1 MSSRFHDE
9 KSENKYKRKYKA
21 MKIQLRE
28 AEMEADTLA
37 KKLAK
42 YDKTLRELQFER
54 SILLE
59 KLHEVQNGSPPI
71 SDATSVSEEEAIVEK
86 TAIKAKPE
94 KDPNAPK
101 RPANAFFMFCQ
112 LERGKL
118 REVNQDASLS
128 ELTKMLGLRWKD
140 MSADEKQVYYDMY
153 ETDKLR
159 YEKEMSSYAGPGTG
173 PMPLRLED
181 EEIIDAPVSMEAE
194 EIVQDSQDEESGS
207 GDSSSYSDD
216 SS

>member
-1 MSSRFHDE
+1 
-9 KSENKYKRKYKA
+9 

-71 SDATSVSEEEAIVEK
+71 SEATSESEEEAVIEK
-86 TAIKAKPE
+86 AIKAKPE

-118 REVNQDASLS
+118 RESHQDASLS
-128 ELTKMLGLRWKD
+128 ELTKMLGLQWKD
-140 MSADEKQVYYDMY
+140 MSAEEKQVYYDMY

-173 PMPLRLED
+173 PLRLEED
-181 EEIIDAPVSMEAE
+181 EIIDVPISMDVGEN
-194 EIVQDSQDEESGS
+194 IPDSQDEDSGS
-207 GDSSSYSDD
+207 GGSSSYSDD

>member
-9 KSENKYKRKYKA
+9 KSDNKYKRKYKA

-28 AEMEADTLA
+28 AEMEADNLA

-59 KLHEVQNGSPPI
+59 KLHEVQNGSAPI
-71 SDATSVSEEEAIVEK
+71 SDETSESEEEVIIEK
-86 TAIKAKPE
+86 AVKPKPE

-118 REVNQDASLS
+118 RENNQDASLS

-159 YEKEMSSYAGPGTG
+159 YEKEMSSYAGPGSG
-173 PMPLRLED
+173 PIRLED
-181 EEIIDAPVSMEAE
+181 DEIMDAPISMDAE
-194 EIVQDSQDEESGS
+194 ENVPDSQDEESGS
-207 GDSSSYSDD
+207 GESSSYSDD